1 MLDILRQCRKEIL
14 EFPEEVREELADAIA
29 RLEEGHMLAMPL
41 SRPMPGI
48 GRGSHELRFRH
59 RSGVYRIFYVLAG
72 GGTIYLVHAF
82 KKKANATPQ
91 QNIELAIKR
100 LKEIP

>member
-1 MLDILRQCRKEIL
+1 MFDILPQCRREIA

-41 SRPMPGI
+41 SRHMPSV
-48 GRGSHELRFRH
+48 GRRCYELRFRH
-59 RSGVYRIFYVLAG
+59 RSGVYRVFYVLAG
-72 GGTIYLVHAF
+72 GGAIYLIHAF
-82 KKKANATPQ
+82 KKKKSATPQ